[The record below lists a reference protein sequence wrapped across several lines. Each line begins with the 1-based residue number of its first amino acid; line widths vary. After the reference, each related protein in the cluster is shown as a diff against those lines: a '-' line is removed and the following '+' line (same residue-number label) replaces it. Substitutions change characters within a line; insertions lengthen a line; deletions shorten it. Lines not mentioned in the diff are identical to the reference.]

1 MRGTVYADVW
11 KSVAKL
17 ETLDASPTSR
27 PSGGTPE
34 IGRSRGTQ
42 RPRATSARRPAH
54 GGVVFDSRGRVLLF
68 RPRGGFGGYAWTFP
82 KGRPDRGEEPEQTA
96 VREVREE
103 TGVEATI
110 VAPIPGSFEGDTTDT
125 TYYLMRFVRDTKH
138 LGPEAEAI
146 QWALPQAAVGLIAQT
161 RSVVGR
167 QRDLAVL
174 KAAVARSDELPGGG
188 R

>member
-27 PSGGTPE
+27 PSGGIPN
-34 IGRSRGTQ
+34 SQAKGTQ
-42 RPRATSARRPAH
+42 RPKATSARRPAH
-54 GGVVFDSRGRVLLF
+54 GGIVFDSRGRVLLF

-103 TGVEATI
+103 TGVEATTL
-110 VAPIPGSFEGDTTDT
+110 APIPGSFEDDTTDT
-125 TYYLMRFVRDTKH
+125 TYYVMRFVRDTKH

-146 QWALPQAAVGLIAQT
+146 QWALPQEAAGLIAQT
-161 RSVVGR
+161 RSPVGR

-174 KAAVARSDELPGGG
+174 KAALARTDELPEDG